1 MGSGKRVSVEI
12 NIVSKHNDKYYI
24 VFDYF
29 DDDTLYLT
37 PLQKSADRDY
47 AFYRLDEND
56 EPLFFENSYKEK
68 DKSNGYVRPILDA
81 HMSMTDVI
89 LSNPL
94 REKIKEF
101 DIAGTQF
108 YPSVIIDDNDKY
120 HEGYWLINIYERLD
134 CLDYDKCTIKR
145 YVPGSDSHKVK
156 KYFLSET
163 VLDMIPGEQ
172 RLIFRPDNT
181 DMDYTFFHEKI
192 VNILKKF
199 DTHTLPFFKV
209 SEWEAGMQFE

>member
-1 MGSGKRVSVEI
+1 MSWY
-12 NIVSKHNDKYYI
+12 NDQYHI
-24 VFDYF
+24 VFKNF
-29 DDDTLYLT
+29 DEYTLYLT
-37 PLQKSADRDY
+37 PLQKSADGDY
-47 AFYRLDEND
+47 AFCKLDEND

-108 YPSVIIDDNDKY
+108 YPSIIIDDNDKY

-163 VLDMIPGEQ
+163 VLDMIPEEQ

-181 DMDYTFFHEKI
+181 DMDYTFFMKRSSI
-192 VNILKKF
+192 FLKSLIRIHYSSLRSPNGKRECNLNSF
-199 DTHTLPFFKV
+199 GK
-209 SEWEAGMQFE
+209 